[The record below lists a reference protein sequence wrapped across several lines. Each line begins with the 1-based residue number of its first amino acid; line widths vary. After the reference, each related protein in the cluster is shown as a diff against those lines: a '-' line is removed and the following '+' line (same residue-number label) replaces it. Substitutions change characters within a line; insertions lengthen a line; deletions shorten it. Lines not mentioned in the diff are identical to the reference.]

1 MLRSICPEHRS
12 LGSTLSRL
20 AVPVLLLLAAL
31 AGPSAADAED
41 LVDGVALSAGLSRVL
56 DGDRS
61 AEAGFELRLRP
72 LWEGTA
78 ERPWIVRPAVGAMAT
93 SDEAIY
99 GYAGFRLE
107 IPLSDRWLLTPQ
119 TAAGYY
125 ERGDGKELGG
135 SVQFR
140 SGLELAYR
148 LNAAHSVGAV
158 FYHLSNAGL
167 ERPNPGSESLVVFWS
182 WR

>member
-1 MLRSICPEHRS
+1 MKRSNAAVSPSVRS
-12 LGSTLSRL
+12 VVQRL
-20 AVPVLLLLAAL
+20 AVPGLLLLAVHL
-31 AGPSAADAED
+31 APAAAGAED
-41 LVDGVALSAGLSRVL
+41 LVDGLALSAGAFNVL
-56 DGDRS
+56 NGDRS

-72 LWEGTA
+72 LWEGIA
-78 ERPWIVRPAVGAMAT
+78 ERPWVVRPAVGAMAT
-93 SDEAIY
+93 SGEALY

-107 IPLSDRWLLTPQ
+107 IPLGARWLLTPQ
-119 TAAGYY
+119 SAAGYY
-125 ERGDGKELGG
+125 DRGDEKELGG

-148 LNAAHSVGAV
+148 LNPEHSVGAV

-167 ERPNPGSESLVVFWS
+167 ERPNPGSESLVVFWA